1 MRALTLLGALA
12 LGACLAGCTV
22 GPDYHTPPTPVP
34 AAFAAVAAAS
44 APAPAPAKEAGTVS
58 VEPSTWWRSLNDPV
72 LNSLIEQAVAANPD
86 VEIAVTRLQEAQ
98 TVEAVVLGTSL
109 PAMEA
114 SGGAGRGTGSDLTRG
129 RASQPLVSADTTKGL
144 KQINQVIGF
153 DAGWELDL
161 FGKFRR
167 EIEAAGYDAEAA
179 AQARNAVLIAV
190 VADVAR
196 AYVDMRGLQMR
207 LAVIHQNIAVAQRT
221 FDLVKAR
228 FDRGLTNELD
238 LTLAQRQLASLE
250 SQVAPLD
257 AQMQAAQYA
266 IAVLLGRFPEEMA
279 AELAKP
285 GLIPSLPDR
294 IQPGQPLDLLR
305 RRPDIREA
313 ERQLAGATAR
323 IGVAT
328 ANLFPHLSITGGI
341 GAERQGLGVH
351 PVSNMHIW
359 SLGPAASWSLLDFG
373 TLDAEVEVA
382 DLFTREL
389 LLRYKQSVL
398 DAVRDIDSAIDLY
411 AAEQDQL
418 RHLDDALTASRRSVT
433 LASERYERGLTDF
446 LNVTDAER
454 QEYEL
459 EDQYASAQQTAADA
473 FVALYRG
480 LGGGWE
486 QYQSVPPIREPLPA
500 VMAVFER
507 LMSPDDPTK

>member
-1 MRALTLLGALA
+1 MRARTPLGALA
-12 LGACLAGCTV
+12 LAAGLAGCTV
-22 GPDYHTPPTPVP
+22 GPDYQTPPTPVP
-34 AAFAAVAAAS
+34 DGFVAAA
-44 APAPAPAKEAGTVS
+44 AAPAKQTGTAS
-58 VEPSTWWRSLNDPV
+58 IDPSAWWRSLNDPE
-72 LNSLIEQAVAANPD
+72 LNSLIEQAVAASPD
-86 VEIAVTRLQEAQ
+86 IEIALTRLQEAR
-98 TVEAVVLGTSL
+98 TAEAVVLGASL
-109 PAMEA
+109 PSMEA
-114 SGGAGRGTGSDLTRG
+114 SGGAGRGTGSDLARG
-129 RASQPLVSADTTKGL
+129 RAAQPLVSADTTKGL

-153 DAGWELDL
+153 DGGWELDL

-167 EIEAAGYDAEAA
+167 EIEAAGYDTEAA

-196 AYVDMRGLQMR
+196 AYVDLRGLQMR
-207 LAVIHQNIAVAQRT
+207 LAVLHQNIAVAQRT
-221 FDLVKAR
+221 FDLVKTR

-250 SQVAPLD
+250 SEAAPLD
-257 AQMQAAQYA
+257 AQMRAAQYA

-285 GLIPSLPDR
+285 GLIPRLPEQ

-328 ANLFPHLSITGGI
+328 ANLFPHLAITGAI
-341 GAERQGLGVH
+341 GAEGQGLGVH

-389 LLRYKQSVL
+389 LLRYKQTVL
-398 DAVRDIDSAIDLY
+398 DAVRDIDGAIDVY

-418 RHLDDALTASRRSVT
+418 RHLDDALTASRRAVT

-459 EDQYASAQQTAADA
+459 EDRYASAQQTAAEA

-486 QYQSVPPIREPLPA
+486 QYQSVPPVRQPLPA
-500 VMAVFER
+500 AMAVFQR
-507 LMSPDDPTK
+507 LMSLEESAK